1 MEKHVS
7 DKWLFHGTSRENKKR
22 IMEAKRFFHSNRED
36 DWAGTGIYFFL
47 EENEKDA
54 KRNAKQWAGCI
65 KRFPKHEIAI
75 LQVKIIVDEEKI
87 LNLTLREFQKIFHKY
102 REAIYRTAYDKAKS
116 KRLTLEKTY
125 TNKKLMDCFV
135 INELCRVY
143 GLQAVIRE
151 AYINFNKY
159 QYNEYPVS
167 DIPNCT
173 IFCLRD
179 DSWIEEMK

>member
-22 IMEAKRFFHSNRED
+22 IMKEKRFLHSNRED

-54 KRNAKQWAGCI
+54 KRNAEQWAGCI
-65 KRFPKHEIAI
+65 KRFPKCEIAI

-102 REAIYRTAYDKAKS
+102 REAIYGTAYDKAKS

-151 AYINFNKY
+151 AYINFNK
-159 QYNEYPVS
+159 
-167 DIPNCT
+167 
-173 IFCLRD
+173 
-179 DSWIEEMK
+179 